1 MYFSNTNLIKSVVLN
16 TKQSRGA
23 REECYYYFLSNAT
36 ARTLGGNGVPVTF
49 TFFECEVYGR
59 ATSVTLPGNTID
71 GANTS
76 SMVNPYCGSATRT
89 KTDVP
94 EGALNNPNQFFY
106 SPYPCQ
112 PEYQFTTS
120 SGNFQ
125 LATFGRYNAMATT
138 PYTLASWIPSGSL
151 SYQYQLV
158 PSGSTLGPIAIESGS
173 AFYSGG
179 WLTPQ
184 GTEEQKN
191 AITYSVIP

>member
-23 REECYYYFLSNAT
+23 REVCYYYFFANST
-36 ARTLGGNGVPVTF
+36 AKDLGGNGVPVTF
-49 TFFECEVYGR
+49 TFFQCEDYGSP
-59 ATSVTLPGNTID
+59 TSVTLPGTTIG

-76 SMVNPYCGSATRT
+76 SMENPYCGSATRP
-89 KTDVP
+89 KVDVP
-94 EGALNNPNQFFY
+94 SGSLNNPNQFFY

-112 PEYQFTTS
+112 PEYQFTSS

-125 LATFGRYNAMATT
+125 YATFGRYNQMVTT

-151 SYQYQLV
+151 SYVYQLV

-184 GTEEQKN
+184 GTEEQQQ
-191 AITYSVIP
+191 AITYSVYP

>member
-16 TKQSRGA
+16 NKQSRGA
-23 REECYYYFLSNAT
+23 REECYFYFFINNT
-36 ARTLGGNGVPVTF
+36 ARDLGGNGVPVTF
-49 TFFECEVYGR
+49 TFFKCEDYTG
-59 ATSVTLPGNTID
+59 ATSVTLTGNPLS
-71 GANTS
+71 GQNSS
-76 SMVNPYCGSATRT
+76 SMENPYCGSALRP

-94 EGALNNPNQFFY
+94 SGSLNNPNQFFY

-112 PEYQFTTS
+112 PEFQFTTS
-120 SGNFQ
+120 SGNYQ
-125 LATFGRYNAMATT
+125 LATFGRYNQMETT

-151 SYQYQLV
+151 SYRYQLV

-184 GTEEQKN
+184 GTAEQKA
-191 AITYSVIP
+191 AITYSAIP